1 MTAVNSGQRHYEF
14 FISRA
19 GADAEVAR
27 EVADVLRQ
35 AGHTVQYQDED
46 IPIGANF
53 IERMSQLVEDCKHL
67 IIILSQAYLGSPY
80 CREEWTNFLA
90 DLFADQAKRRVVVI
104 LAQDCKPPGILRARV
119 FGSLFDKVDAAQ
131 RRMTILAAAQGQAAR
146 VKIDPPI
153 FQVTPP
159 RNPAFCGRDD
169 VLRNVDGALIG
180 SDAKSAFDV
189 PPIAI
194 IGPPGVGKSSIAAE
208 YAYRH
213 SGDYWGVWWLP
224 AQSRSTLIA
233 SLSNLGKCIDP
244 QPQPNSSKAIVE
256 SVDLEP
262 VAKAA
267 LGRTKG
273 SPLPWLLIYDNVDN
287 PSSLA
292 DLLPPKGVHVLITTR
307 WSDWHGIANETRL
320 DVFTPEIA
328 QNYLLERANSKDAA
342 GASHLAAVLDFLPV
356 ALDQAGA
363 LCKRTGLSFDGYTK
377 RVSELIRIKPAGSS
391 YPQSIF
397 GTFSIAM
404 DEAAAIS
411 PAAERLMSLLAFLAP
426 DNIPLAVVDG
436 AIMDVVGRTNA
447 LEALTAVSLV
457 MIRDGYVRLH
467 RLIQEAMRQRVHDAG
482 TFSTLRPVILEM
494 LRTAI
499 EETGARALP
508 GGGYEKPEN
517 ADEKREV
524 AYENVLWALH
534 YDPSEETSL
543 DGVEWSHN
551 EDIDIEVSFRKRP
564 DGILRIFRAMDG
576 GRPFHRIETLY
587 SLDGGWK
594 SRELSNRTF

>member
-1 MTAVNSGQRHYEF
+1 MMAEKLGQRHYDF

-19 GADAEVAR
+19 GADAEVAK

-35 AGHTVQYQDED
+35 VGHTVQYQDED
-46 IPIGANF
+46 IPVGANF

-90 DLFADQAKRRVVVI
+90 DLFVDQGKRRVIVI

-119 FGSLFDKVDAAQ
+119 FGSLFDKLDAAQ

-146 VKIDPPI
+146 VKVDPPI

-159 RNPAFCGRDD
+159 RNPAFRGRDD
-169 VLRNVDGALIG
+169 VLRNVEGALIG
-180 SDAKSAFDV
+180 SDVKSASDA

-194 IGPPGVGKSSIAAE
+194 IGAPGVGKSSIAAE

-224 AQSRSTLIA
+224 AQSRATLIA

-244 QPQPNSSKAIVE
+244 QLQPNSSKAIVE

-262 VAKAA
+262 FAKAA

-307 WSDWHGIANETRL
+307 WSDWHGIANELNL

-328 QNYLLERANSKDAA
+328 QNYLLERVNSKDKLGAA
-342 GASHLAAVLDFLPV
+342 RLAAALEYLPV

-363 LCKRTGLSFDGYTK
+363 LCKRTGLSFDDYAK
-377 RVSELIRIKPAGSS
+377 RISELIRIKPAGSS

-397 GTFSIAM
+397 GTFNIAM
-404 DEAAAIS
+404 DEAAAS
-411 PAAERLMSLLAFLAP
+411 CPAAERLMRLLAFLAP
-426 DNIPLAVVDG
+426 DNIPLVFING
-436 AIMDVVGRTNA
+436 AILDVTERANA

-457 MIRDGYVRLH
+457 AIRDKYVRLH
-467 RLIQEAMRQRVHDAG
+467 SLVQQVMRQRVHEAR

-494 LRTAI
+494 LRRAI
-499 EETGARALP
+499 EGTGVRAVP

-517 ADEKREV
+517 ADERREV
-524 AYENVLWALH
+524 AYESVLWALH

-543 DGVEWSHN
+543 DGVEWSPN
-551 EDIDIEVSFRKRP
+551 EYIDIEVSFRKRS
-564 DGILRIFRAMDG
+564 DGILRIVRAIDG
-576 GRPFHRIETLY
+576 GRPFHRIETLCY
-587 SLDGGWK
+587 LDGGWK
-594 SRELSNRTF
+594 FREVSNRTF